1 MKKAAL
7 LILLFTFIQCSSD
20 SSGENSSSESSGEN
34 SASELSADNSSSD
47 SSGENSSS
55 NQVSPSYSCEDV
67 QDALNKVYLSY
78 SEVEAGSLPSPATL
92 ESFLDWPLLFNEK
105 LKENPAYNEII
116 SSVSQFDELINN
128 KPDCLGE
135 LE

>member
-92 ESFLDWPLLFNEK
+92 DSFLDWPLLFNEK

-116 SSVSQFDELINN
+116 SSVTEFDELINN

-135 LE
+135 VE

>member
-34 SASELSADNSSSD
+34 SASELSAENSSSD

-116 SSVSQFDELINN
+116 SSVTEFDELINN

>member
-1 MKKAAL
+1 MKKIAFF
-7 LILLFTFIQCSSD
+7 LIVFSFIQCSANSPDSANSLD
-20 SSGENSSSESSGEN
+20 SSAE
-34 SASELSADNSSSD
+34 NSSSD

-92 ESFLDWPLLFNEK
+92 DSFLDWPLLFNQK

-116 SSVSQFDELINN
+116 SSVTEFDELINN

>member
-116 SSVSQFDELINN
+116 SSVTEFDELINN

>member
-1 MKKAAL
+1 MKKIAL
-7 LILLFTFIQCSSD
+7 FLIVFTFIQCSPD
-20 SSGENSSSESSGEN
+20 SSVENSSP
-34 SASELSADNSSSD
+34 D

-92 ESFLDWPLLFNEK
+92 DSFLDWPLLFNEK
-105 LKENPAYNEII
+105 LFYYE
-116 SSVSQFDELINN
+116 
-128 KPDCLGE
+128 
-135 LE
+135 

>member
-92 ESFLDWPLLFNEK
+92 DSFLDWPLLFNEK

-116 SSVSQFDELINN
+116 SSVTEFNELINN

>member
-1 MKKAAL
+1 MKKVAL

-20 SSGENSSSESSGEN
+20 SSGENSSSDLSAEN
-34 SASELSADNSSSD
+34 SSSELSAENSSSEL
-47 SSGENSSS
+47 SAENSSS

-92 ESFLDWPLLFNEK
+92 DSFLDWPLLFNEK

-116 SSVSQFDELINN
+116 SSVSEFDELINN

>member
-7 LILLFTFIQCSSD
+7 LILVFTFIQCSPNSSAENSSSD
-20 SSGENSSSESSGEN
+20 LSAENSSSELSAEN
-34 SASELSADNSSSD
+34 SSSELSA
-47 SSGENSSS
+47 ENSSS

-92 ESFLDWPLLFNEK
+92 DSFLDWPLLFNEK

-116 SSVSQFDELINN
+116 SSVTEFDELINN

>member
-1 MKKAAL
+1 MKKIAL
-7 LILLFTFIQCSSD
+7 FLIIFTFIHCSSD
-20 SSGENSSSESSGEN
+20 SSSE
-34 SASELSADNSSSD
+34 NSSSD
-47 SSGENSSS
+47 SSAENSSS
-55 NQVSPSYSCEDV
+55 NQESPSYSCEDV

-78 SEVEAGSLPSPATL
+78 SEVEAGSLPSPGTL
-92 ESFLDWPLLFNEK
+92 DSFLDWPLLFNEK

-116 SSVSQFDELINN
+116 SSVTEFDELINN

>member
-7 LILLFTFIQCSSD
+7 LILVFTFIQCSP
-20 SSGENSSSESSGEN
+20 NSSAE
-34 SASELSADNSSSD
+34 NSSSD
-47 SSGENSSS
+47 SSAENSSSELSAENSSS
-55 NQVSPSYSCEDV
+55 NQESPSYSCEDV

-92 ESFLDWPLLFNEK
+92 DSFLDWPLLFNEK

-116 SSVSQFDELINN
+116 SSVTEFDELINN
-128 KPDCLGE
+128 KRDCLGE